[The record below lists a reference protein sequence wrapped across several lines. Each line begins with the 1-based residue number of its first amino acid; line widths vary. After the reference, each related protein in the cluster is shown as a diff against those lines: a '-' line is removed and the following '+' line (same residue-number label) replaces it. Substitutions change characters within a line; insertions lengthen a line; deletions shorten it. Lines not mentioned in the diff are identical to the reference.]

1 MPRLFGGNPHSPGR
15 DGHGDRHHVGEAAKY
30 YKHKGMRTMTTILP
44 TPDTTSELPRLS
56 DLTPELALREAA
68 PFLADLVRDP
78 TFLDAHILP
87 LLKEARGAEEW
98 YVAHQYDGQD
108 SSYSLQIF
116 VWPPGTTTKI
126 HDHTCWGAYCCA
138 VGSVLEERYERLDDS
153 LRFNHARL
161 KKVWQLSWSRED
173 GASTVLPYDEGIHRM
188 GNPGEAVAISVHLY
202 GPRLGTL
209 DGRDY
214 DTFCNYVCDRT
225 EA

>member
-1 MPRLFGGNPHSPGR
+1 
-15 DGHGDRHHVGEAAKY
+15 
-30 YKHKGMRTMTTILP
+30 MTTVLP
-44 TPDTTSELPRLS
+44 APDTTSELPRLS

-68 PFLADLVRDP
+68 PFLANLVRDP

-98 YVAHQYDGQD
+98 YVAHRYDGQD

-126 HDHTCWGAYCCA
+126 HDHTSWGAYCCA

-153 LRFNHARL
+153 SRINHARL

-173 GASTVLPYDEGIHRM
+173 GASTVLPYDEGIHRV

-202 GPRLGTL
+202 GPRLGRL

-214 DTFCNYVCDRT
+214 DTSCNYVCDRT